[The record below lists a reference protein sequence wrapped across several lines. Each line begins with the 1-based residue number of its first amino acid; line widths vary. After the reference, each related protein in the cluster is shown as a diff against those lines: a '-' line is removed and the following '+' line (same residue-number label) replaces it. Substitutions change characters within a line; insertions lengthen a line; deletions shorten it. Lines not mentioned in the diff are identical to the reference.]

1 MFALNMNC
9 SQAAQTLKKADFPTL
24 ATLTDVPMGFDF
36 QTLSPL
42 EMVTNQF
49 AGVSFGCAIALIPS
63 NPRFILKPG
72 QLVIMP
78 TGNDNRLS
86 IALDDAVDS
95 FSLWGRC
102 TQPMVLKVLESSN
115 GNVVQIHSDKA
126 FRWPD
131 SSETSL
137 LPLQILKLENM
148 SNIAIIELSAQAPF
162 TIEGLSV

>member
-1 MFALNMNC
+1 MFAALNVDC
-9 SQAAQTLKKADFPTL
+9 SHTASTLKPGVL
-24 ATLTDVPMGFDF
+24 NITDVPTGFDF
-36 QTLSPL
+36 RSLAPL

-49 AGVSFGCAIALIPS
+49 SEVSFGCAIALIPS
-63 NPRFILKPG
+63 NPRFVANDGRP
-72 QLVIMP
+72 VIMP

-86 IALDDAVDS
+86 IALDHTVES
-95 FSLWGRC
+95 FCLWGRC
-102 TQPMVLKVLESSN
+102 TQPMVLKVLESS
-115 GNVVQIHSDKA
+115 GKVLQIHSDKA

-148 SNIAIIELSAQAPF
+148 SKIAMIELSADAPF

>member
-1 MFALNMNC
+1 MFALNVDY
-9 SQAAQTLKKADFPTL
+9 SHTAHTSGADL
-24 ATLTDVPMGFDF
+24 LNITDVPTGFDF
-36 QTLSPL
+36 QSLAPL

-63 NPRFILKPG
+63 NPRFITKAG
-72 QLVIMP
+72 QRVLMP
-78 TGNDNRLS
+78 TGNQYRLS
-86 IALDDAVDS
+86 IALEATVSS

-102 TQPMVLKVLESSN
+102 TQPMMLKVLESS
-115 GNVVQIHSDKA
+115 GKVLQIHSDKA

-131 SSETSL
+131 GSKDAL

-148 SNIAIIELSAQAPF
+148 SNIAMIELFADAPF